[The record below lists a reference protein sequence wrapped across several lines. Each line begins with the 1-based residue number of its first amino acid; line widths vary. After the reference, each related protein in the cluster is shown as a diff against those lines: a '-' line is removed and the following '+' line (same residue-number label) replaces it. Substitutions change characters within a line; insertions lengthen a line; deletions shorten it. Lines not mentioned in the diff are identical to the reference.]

1 MPILNITEP
10 ALLIRISKLFKNG
23 MTDEQLYE
31 ATRGVWKIGIDRE
44 NAQYAFSVAKG
55 IVQEVYQIGAW
66 QPAGSAH
73 YKTRPRKDVS
83 IAGRWEFTG
92 KVAPDAVRGKY
103 VGRSVADY
111 FKPGNAAP
119 VNYVNIKS

>member
-1 MPILNITEP
+1 M
-10 ALLIRISKLFKNG
+10 
-23 MTDEQLYE
+23 
-31 ATRGVWKIGIDRE
+31 
-44 NAQYAFSVAKG
+44 SVAEG

-66 QPAGSAH
+66 QPAGSAD

-92 KVAPDAVRGKY
+92 KVAPEAVRGKY